1 MFTDGR
7 MDKEVILYTYI
18 CIYTHIYNGI
28 FIYIMEYYSAVK
40 YKEILPCLT
49 TWIDFAGIMLSE
61 INQQTKTN
69 TI

>member
-1 MFTDGR
+1 
-7 MDKEVILYTYI
+7 
-18 CIYTHIYNGI
+18 
-28 FIYIMEYYSAVK
+28 MEYYSAVK